1 MNRLELHIFVRN
13 IIAVILCPYLKDTCL
28 GLIILEGLTELY
40 IKLHSQLKRYGR
52 EHYAGKGYIYM
63 HGLEKYKGQ
72 RCTGMSFSSYKL
84 QGHV

>member
-1 MNRLELHIFVRN
+1 MAENTMQE
-13 IIAVILCPYLKDTCL
+13 KD
-28 GLIILEGLTELY
+28 
-40 IKLHSQLKRYGR
+40 
-52 EHYAGKGYIYM
+52 IYM